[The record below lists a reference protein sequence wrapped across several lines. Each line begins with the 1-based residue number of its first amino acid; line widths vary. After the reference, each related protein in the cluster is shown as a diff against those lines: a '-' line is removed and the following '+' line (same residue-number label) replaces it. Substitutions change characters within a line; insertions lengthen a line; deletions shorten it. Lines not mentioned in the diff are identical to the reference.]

1 MKPRKQRMALV
12 VLVLAGVAVA
22 VGLTLQAF
30 EEGVSFFYSPSELL
44 AGDAPAGR
52 MVRMG
57 GLVTEG
63 SVVREPGSMQVVFD
77 VTDLENS
84 VQVSYTGVLPDLFRD
99 GQGVVAHGMMQ
110 ANGQFVAEKILA
122 KHDENYMSPEVADM
136 LADKGHPTDAPDIAA
151 N

>member
-1 MKPRKQRMALV
+1 MKPRQRRM
-12 VLVLAGVAVA
+12 VLVAVILAGVAVA

-44 AGDAPAGR
+44 AGDAPPGR
-52 MVRMG
+52 EVRMG
-57 GLVTEG
+57 GLVLEG
-63 SVVREPGSMQVVFD
+63 SVVREPGSMEVIFD
-77 VTDLENS
+77 VTDLENT

-99 GQGVVAHGMMQ
+99 GQGVVAHGVMQ
-110 ANGQFVAEKILA
+110 ADGRFVAEKILA

-136 LADKGHPTDAPDIAA
+136 LAEKGHPAGAPDVAA

>member
-1 MKPRKQRMALV
+1 MV
-12 VLVLAGVAVA
+12 FVGVVLAGVAVA

-44 AGDAPAGR
+44 AGNAPEGR

-57 GLVTEG
+57 GLVAEG
-63 SVVREPGSMQVVFD
+63 TVVRAPGSMEVVFD
-77 VTDLENS
+77 VTDLENT

-99 GQGVVAHGMMQ
+99 GQGVVAHGVM
-110 ANGQFVAEKILA
+110 AEDGTFKAEKILA
-122 KHDENYMSPEVADM
+122 KHDENYMSPEVAEM
-136 LADKGHPTDAPDIAA
+136 LADKGHPMAPSAGTA

>member
-1 MKPRKQRMALV
+1 MKPRKQRMAIVAVILV
-12 VLVLAGVAVA
+12 GVAIA

-44 AGDAPAGR
+44 SGDAPAGR
-52 MVRMG
+52 KVRMG
-57 GLVTEG
+57 GLVLEG
-63 SVVREPGSMQVVFD
+63 SVQREPGSMEVVFD
-77 VTDLENS
+77 VTDLENT

-99 GQGVVAHGMMQ
+99 GQGVVAHGVMQ
-110 ANGQFVAEKILA
+110 PDGQFVAEKILA

-136 LADKGHPTDAPDIAA
+136 LADKGHPGGATDVAP

>member
-1 MKPRKQRMALV
+1 MKPRKQRMAIVAVILV
-12 VLVLAGVAVA
+12 GVAVA

-52 MVRMG
+52 EVRMG
-57 GLVTEG
+57 GLVLEG
-63 SVVREPGSMQVVFD
+63 SVQREPGSMEVVFD
-77 VTDLENS
+77 VTDLENT

-99 GQGVVAHGMMQ
+99 GQGVVAHGVMQ
-110 ANGQFVAEKILA
+110 EDGQFVAEKILA

-136 LADKGHPTDAPDIAA
+136 LADKGHPGGAPDVAA

>member
-1 MKPRKQRMALV
+1 MKPRKQRMAIVAVILV
-12 VLVLAGVAVA
+12 GVAVA

-52 MVRMG
+52 KVRMG
-57 GLVTEG
+57 GLVLEG
-63 SVVREPGSMQVVFD
+63 SVVREPGSMEVVFD
-77 VTDLENS
+77 VTDLETT

-99 GQGVVAHGMMQ
+99 GQGVVAHGVMQ
-110 ANGQFVAEKILA
+110 PDGQFVAEKILA

-136 LADKGHPTDAPDIAA
+136 LADKGHPADATDVAA

>member
-1 MKPRKQRMALV
+1 MKPRKQRMAIVAVILV
-12 VLVLAGVAVA
+12 GVAVA

-44 AGDAPAGR
+44 AGDAPQGR
-52 MVRMG
+52 KVRMG
-57 GLVTEG
+57 GLVLEG
-63 SVVREPGSMQVVFD
+63 SVVREPGSMEVIFD
-77 VTDLENS
+77 VTDMENT

-99 GQGVVAHGMMQ
+99 GQGVVAHGVMQ
-110 ANGQFVAEKILA
+110 PDGQFLAEKILA

-136 LADKGHPTDAPDIAA
+136 LAEKGHPQGAPDVVA